1 MSVCELTGKRPIVK
15 NLVSHSNIKTK
26 KVAQPNVQYK
36 KLFSKKLAKFFKLKV
51 AVSTIRTL
59 DHAGGFDSFLMLQS
73 DSTLSRR
80 AFKIKQLLVENKK

>member
-26 KVAQPNVQYK
+26 KVVQPNVQYK

-51 AVSTIRTL
+51 AVSTLRTL
-59 DHAGGFDSFLMLQS
+59 DHSGGFVSFLMLQP
-73 DSTLSRR
+73 DSALSRR